1 MCLIVLAWRTHP
13 RYRLIVAANRDEY
26 FGRPTAPAAFWDDH
40 PGVLAGRDLEAG
52 GTWLGITPQG
62 RFAAL
67 TNYRNPADQKTGAPS
82 RGALVSDFLTG
93 STGPGEYVREI
104 EKRARD
110 YNGFSL
116 LAGDTVSMYFFSNRG
131 GHAARVEPGV
141 HGLSNHLLDTPWP
154 KVEKGKAAFSALLD
168 KPFDAEA
175 ALHLLDDTQRASDEL
190 LPSTGV
196 SLELEE
202 RLSAIRIPAVG
213 GYGTRCSTVLSFAE
227 DGKVEFHERSYREDG
242 GASGTVSYRFTVPR
256 TGRAN
261 GKASDQGSIRIAN
274 AGDTA
279 GPIYNWRFYG
289 RRECKVSG
297 ATGKQGNSKATSV
310 CACTRRAFS
319 VATSRWC
326 CTEGATPRSRS
337 AKGISSARRRPSS
350 TSRAAAGT
358 WRRSSRR
365 ASRRC
370 GSRTRCGSRS
380 CPRSPT
386 PRWSISWSRTC

>member
-1 MCLIVLAWRTHP
+1 MCLIVFAWRTHP
-13 RYRLIVAANRDEY
+13 RHRLILAANRDEY
-26 FGRPTAPAAFWDDH
+26 FGRPTAPATFWDDH

-82 RGALVSDFLTG
+82 RGALVRDFLTG
-93 STGPGEYVREI
+93 EATPGKYLEEI

-116 LAGDTVSMYFFSNRG
+116 LVGDAASLCFFSNRG

-242 GASGTVSYRFTVPR
+242 GASGTVSYRFTVPP
-256 TGRAN
+256 
-261 GKASDQGSIRIAN
+261 GKA
-274 AGDTA
+274 
-279 GPIYNWRFYG
+279 
-289 RRECKVSG
+289 
-297 ATGKQGNSKATSV
+297 
-310 CACTRRAFS
+310 RA
-319 VATSRWC
+319 
-326 CTEGATPRSRS
+326 P
-337 AKGISSARRRPSS
+337 
-350 TSRAAAGT
+350 
-358 WRRSSRR
+358 SRR
-365 ASRRC
+365 A
-370 GSRTRCGSRS
+370 GS
-380 CPRSPT
+380 PPPKT
-386 PRWSISWSRTC
+386 PLPAR